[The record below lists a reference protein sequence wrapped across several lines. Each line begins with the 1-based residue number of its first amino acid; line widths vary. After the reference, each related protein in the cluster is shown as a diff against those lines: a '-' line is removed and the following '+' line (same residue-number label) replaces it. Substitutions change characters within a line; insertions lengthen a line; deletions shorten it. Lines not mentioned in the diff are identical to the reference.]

1 MTRRTRREPGE
12 NPGIYQ
18 LNDEGVAQ
26 RNRVRAYA
34 LPGIWLALSAFN
46 VILFIL
52 LAADNAQRFAILGV
66 SLVKYIPL
74 LFVLYGLARYKAAT
88 YLADI
93 HELEDIG
100 IADNFIEEVAF
111 GGGSNEITINEG
123 KISPEDERSPI
134 ILIGGPGRVHVHL
147 DSIALLERVDG
158 TPEII
163 EPRNEPWQIGV
174 FERIREIGKF
184 DEPGKREYAIINLRD
199 QFVRNLPVKSRT
211 KDGIPIE
218 ARDIKVM
225 FSIQRKPP
233 GKQPPN
239 NPYHYEETA
248 VYSLVYD
255 QAVMTSSSPKT
266 TGVSFPWDTTVIPL
280 VTGELEE
287 LIKSHNLSEI
297 LASISQKEIE
307 TLTEGEQNNTQMRVE
322 MTGEQTVVSAPQMT
336 TLPNFESR
344 SSITAKFFSGDF
356 KEKAARLGVAIHWID
371 IGAWQVPSEAII
383 EELKNA
389 WKLNRD
395 NARRRSDLGRS
406 GARLEM
412 QGVMDLI
419 NNIVIGNFSKT
430 GGSRKLTDK
439 EYADLMKYIEGNQD
453 VAYSPSLQQRFAS
466 NAASKRD
473 ANAIALDILKAFH
486 RELIAGRDLIEK
498 EIRSSIE
505 KQAEIAK
512 IDKAIKD
519 IEHHMYH
526 FVKGAS

>member
-1 MTRRTRREPGE
+1 MTNRESGKTSRL
-12 NPGIYQ
+12 YQ
-18 LNDEGVAQ
+18 LNDEGLAQ
-26 RNRVRAYA
+26 RSRARSYV
-34 LPGIWLALSAFN
+34 LPGAWLALSAFN

-74 LFVLYGLARYKAAT
+74 LFVIYGLARHKAAT

-93 HELEDIG
+93 YEIEDIG

-111 GGGSNEITINEG
+111 GGGSHEIAVSEG

-134 ILIGGPGRVHVHL
+134 ILIGGPGKVRVHL
-147 DSIALLERVDG
+147 DSIVLLERVDG
-158 TPEII
+158 APEII
-163 EPRNEPWQIGV
+163 EPRNQPWKLGV
-174 FERIREIGKF
+174 FERIREIGRF

-199 QFVRNLPVKSRT
+199 QFVRNLTVKSRT

-225 FSIQRKPP
+225 FSIQRKPS
-233 GKQPPN
+233 GSQPPN
-239 NPYHYEETA
+239 NPFHYEETA

-255 QAVMTSSSPKT
+255 QAVMTSSSPKPA
-266 TGVSFPWDTTVIPL
+266 GVSFPWDTTVIPL

-297 LASISQKEIE
+297 LASISRKEIE
-307 TLTEGEQNNTQMRVE
+307 TLTEDEQNNTQMRVE

-344 SSITAKFFSGDF
+344 SKITAKFFSGEF
-356 KEKAARLGVAIHWID
+356 KEKAAKLGVAIHWID
-371 IGAWQVPSEAII
+371 IGAWQTPNEAIV

-395 NARRRSDLGRS
+395 NARRRRDLGRA
-406 GARLEM
+406 GARLET
-412 QGVMDLI
+412 QGLMDII
-419 NNIVIGNFSKT
+419 NSVVGGYFNKT
-430 GGSRKLTDK
+430 GGSRKLSDK
-439 EYADLMKYIEGNQD
+439 EYADLMKYIEGNQEI
-453 VAYSPSLQQRFAS
+453 ALSPPLQQRSAS
-466 NAASKRD
+466 NAFSKRD
-473 ANAIALDILKAFH
+473 AHTIALDILKAFR

-498 EIRSSIE
+498 EARSSIE

-512 IDKAIKD
+512 IDKAVKD
-519 IEHHMYH
+519 IERHLFH
-526 FVKGAS
+526 FVKGSP